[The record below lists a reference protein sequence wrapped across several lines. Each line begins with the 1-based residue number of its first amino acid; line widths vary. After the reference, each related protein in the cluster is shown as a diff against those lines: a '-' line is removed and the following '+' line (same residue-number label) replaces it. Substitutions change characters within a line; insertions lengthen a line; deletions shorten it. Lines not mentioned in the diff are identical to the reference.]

1 MLPLVPPSAS
11 ATASRSSARIA
22 QILFRLTPPARISFM
37 ADLMIC
43 VTISAGGQ
51 VGGRKKETN
60 LLRPSTLVIK
70 KDAKQAAV
78 QGKAIAAGVKQG
90 LSTPDKPVNINTASK
105 TKLQV
110 LPGIDEETAGRIIKG
125 RPYHT
130 TDEVGA
136 KGAVSPE
143 QFNAIK
149 DKIVVH

>member
-1 MLPLVPPSAS
+1 MKFIITSAL
-11 ATASRSSARIA
+11 A
-22 QILFRLTPPARISFM
+22 IS
-37 ADLMIC
+37 LLL
-43 VTISAGGQ
+43 ISACSNQ
-51 VGGRKKETN
+51 DTEKIKQEAAKATEQIKEGSKVAAAE
-60 LLRPSTLVIK
+60 LK

-110 LPGIDEETAGRIIKG
+110 LPGIDEETAVRIIKG

-149 DKIVVH
+149 DKIVVR